1 LPTTK
6 KILLLTP
13 TVRKF
18 TTWNVLFF
26 LILILIVNVIFIF
39 ITVFIL
45 HSGIDKRI
53 SHEIDNVIATLEIKD
68 TVINIVDFRELNEH
82 SFNSVE
88 DGSFFLQVYD
98 LRGNILISSN
108 NLKEYEV
115 IPLFYDVEQ
124 NEIKYSD
131 LDLGEDRL
139 RMGYKSLQNE
149 RGDEV
154 AILQLVTFETELKTI
169 RDKHIEFNLNL
180 LPGLILIVIVVSIFI
195 AKKSFKPINYII
207 ETAER
212 ISAKKLSSRIVYET
226 KSGDELGRLRDTL
239 NGLFDR
245 IESYVNQLSQFT
257 DHASHQLM
265 NPLTAV
271 KTELEF
277 ILKHDRSTEEYKHE
291 TNKTVFNLT
300 KLIKSNIPSEI
311 DSHLIKMELVDDIY
325 IRGDSGKFLMVI
337 ENLVDNAVKYSLNN
351 EPVTISLGEKDN
363 EVEFIVEDKGI
374 GIKPME
380 KGQIFNKFY
389 RGKASETVGIK
400 GHGLGLS
407 LVKTILLEMGATIKI
422 EDNLP
427 TGSRF
432 IVKIKALKMD

>member
-1 LPTTK
+1 M
-6 KILLLTP
+6 
-13 TVRKF
+13 
-18 TTWNVLFF
+18 
-26 LILILIVNVIFIF
+26 FII

-45 HSGIDKRI
+45 HSVIDKRI
-53 SHEIDNVIATLEIKD
+53 THEIEKVIATLEIKD
-68 TVINIVDFRELNEH
+68 SVINIVDFSELNEH
-82 SFNSVE
+82 SFNTVE
-88 DGSFFLQVYD
+88 DDSFFLQVYD

-108 NLKEYEV
+108 NLKQYNV
-115 IPLFYDVEQ
+115 IPFIYDVEL
-124 NEIKYSD
+124 NEVKFSD
-131 LDLGEDRL
+131 LDVGEDRL
-139 RMGYKSLQNE
+139 RMGYQSLLNE

-154 AILQLVTFETELKTI
+154 AILQLATFETELKTI
-169 RDKHIEFNLNL
+169 RDKHIELSLYL
-180 LPGLILIVIVVSIFI
+180 LPGLILIVIAVSFFI

-226 KSGDELGRLRDTL
+226 KTGDELGRLRDTL

-277 ILKHDRSTEEYKHE
+277 ILKHDRTTEEYKLSLKQLLEQTDHMVKIVRTLLLLSKQEKGTE
-291 TNKTVFNLT
+291 TNKTVFNLS

-311 DSHLIKMELVDDIY
+311 QSHLIKMEVGDDIY
-325 IRGDSGKFLMVI
+325 IRGDSEKFLMVI
-337 ENLVDNAVKYSLNN
+337 ENLIDNAVKYSLNN
-351 EPVTISLGEKDN
+351 EPVTIKLRERDD
-363 EVEFIVEDKGI
+363 EVELSVEDNGI

-380 KGQIFNKFY
+380 KKEIFNKFY
-389 RGKASETVGIK
+389 RGKTSEKIGIK

-407 LVKTILLEMGATIKI
+407 LVKTILLEMGANIKI

-427 TGSRF
+427 KGSRF
-432 IVKIKALKMD
+432 IVTIKALKMD

>member
-1 LPTTK
+1 M
-6 KILLLTP
+6 
-13 TVRKF
+13 
-18 TTWNVLFF
+18 
-26 LILILIVNVIFIF
+26 FII
-39 ITVFIL
+39 ITVYIL
-45 HSGIDKRI
+45 HSVIDKRI
-53 SHEIDNVIATLEIKD
+53 THEIDKVIATLEIKD
-68 TVINIVDFRELNEH
+68 SVIKIIDFSELSEH
-82 SFNSVE
+82 SFNSIE

-108 NLKEYEV
+108 NLKHYDV
-115 IPLFYDVEQ
+115 IPFIYDVEP
-124 NEIKYSD
+124 NEVKFSD
-131 LDLGEDRL
+131 LDVGEDRL
-139 RMGYKSLQNE
+139 RMGCQSLPNE

-169 RDKHIEFNLNL
+169 RDKHIEFNLYL
-180 LPGLILIVIVVSIFI
+180 LPGLILIVIVVSILI

-277 ILKHDRSTEEYKHE
+277 ILKHDRTTEEYKQSLKQLLEQSDHMVKIVRTLLLLTKQEKGTE
-291 TNKTVFNLT
+291 TNKTVFNLS

-311 DSHLIKMELVDDIY
+311 QSHLIKIEVADDIY
-325 IRGDSGKFLMVI
+325 IRGDSEKFLMVI
-337 ENLVDNAVKYSLNN
+337 ANLVDNAVKYSLNK
-351 EPVTISLGEKDN
+351 EPVTVKLEEKDDYI
-363 EVEFIVEDKGI
+363 ELIIEDNGI
-374 GIKPME
+374 GIEPME
-380 KGQIFNKFY
+380 KSQVFNKFY
-389 RGKASETVGIK
+389 RGKASETIGIK

-407 LVKTILLEMGATIKI
+407 LVKTILLEMGANIKI

-427 TGSRF
+427 KGSRF
-432 IVKIKALKMD
+432 IVTIKALKMD